1 MASADRAKQ
10 SPQLLPA
17 NAESLRREI
26 GALAACSPTGTGVR
40 RCDTKPL
47 RRRRGLAASTAC
59 AARSRANP
67 PPPRHA
73 AVDAGWVLARSAAAR
88 TQSTVRARHTRL
100 LRADQA
106 PPHFAIAA
114 RPPDPRC
121 GRSGAAEATVRRGLI
136 LSNSPRAGPSHTP
149 SSSAPSSDFAR
160 YPTPSVGR
168 WPFGA
173 VEPARQDSA
182 RPALPRPPEA
192 LPCSPRLPPAPRG
205 TPHRSGACHCKRR
218 SGEIQGVVMAL
229 WAGKPPTPTP
239 VSYHAIC
246 AGLPRL

>member
-1 MASADRAKQ
+1 MRA
-10 SPQLLPA
+10 
-17 NAESLRREI
+17 
-26 GALAACSPTGTGVR
+26 GCALARPQHGRSRLSVHGTGVYSEP
-40 RCDTKPL
+40 T
-47 RRRRGLAASTAC
+47 RRR
-59 AARSRANP
+59 
-67 PPPRHA
+67 
-73 AVDAGWVLARSAAAR
+73 
-88 TQSTVRARHTRL
+88 
-100 LRADQA
+100 
-106 PPHFAIAA
+106 HFAIGA

-239 VSYHAIC
+239 CPTSAARLRPFQPEPSPPLDRQEPRRPRQARAGRLRPRPPREPPRRGGGAAC
-246 AGLPRL
+246 AAGGAAG